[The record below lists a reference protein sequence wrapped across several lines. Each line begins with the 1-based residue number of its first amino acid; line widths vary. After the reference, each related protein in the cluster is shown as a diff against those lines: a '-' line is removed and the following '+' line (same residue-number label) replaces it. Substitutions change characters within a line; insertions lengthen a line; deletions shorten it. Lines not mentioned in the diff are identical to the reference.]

1 MRFNKR
7 HLLGLLAALPLAW
20 MTACGG
26 GGDNGNDA
34 NVRLVNASPGY
45 ASLDLYVAET
55 KEISDVAY
63 GTGSDYTGVKSG
75 DSVENV
81 FTSSGST
88 TELLNQTRSL
98 GSGKKY
104 TFLAYGW
111 AGALKSVYF
120 TDDESAADSG
130 KTKVGAYNGAVGAG
144 SVDIY
149 LTGEDE
155 SLESAEPIH
164 AAVAESSSGSS
175 GYVSVTSG
183 TYRLRITAA
192 GSTDDVR
199 LDVSGVTI
207 NSTEVLT
214 LVTTPG
220 TGGVLVNAIGVVQ
233 GGTVTS
239 YLNTKARVRV
249 VPAVAG
255 SAQVTM
261 TAGSTSL
268 ATAAQSPSIGL
279 YKLVPAGATTLHTV
293 VNGTT
298 LADTPLT
305 LTAGADMTVLVYG
318 TSAAASTVNPIADDN
333 KLPTTASRFKLRLM
347 HAAPSKDGE
356 QLSMLLNSSLITESL
371 DAGQASEF
379 STQTTVTGALLEVS
393 SPSAG
398 PFFTKSDVDFTSG
411 GVYTLFIFDY
421 PSGTNGVLTNAR

>member
-34 NVRLVNASPGY
+34 NVRLINASAGY

-63 GTGSDYTGVKSG
+63 GTGSDYTGVTSG

-81 FTSSGST
+81 LTSAGST
-88 TELLNQTRSL
+88 TELLNQTRTL

-104 TFLAYGW
+104 TILAYGW
-111 AGALKSVYF
+111 EGALKSVIF
-120 TDDESAADSG
+120 TDDEDAADSG
-130 KTKVGAYNGAVGAG
+130 KTKVGVYNGAVGAG

-164 AAVAESSSGSS
+164 SAVAESSSGSS

-183 TYRLRITAA
+183 TYRLRVTAA

-207 NSTEVLT
+207 NSAEVLT

-220 TGGVLVNAIGVVQ
+220 TGGVLVNAVGVVQ

-255 SAQVTM
+255 GAAVTM
-261 TAGSTSL
+261 TAAGVSV
-268 ATAAQSPSIGL
+268 ADAAQSPGIGL
-279 YKLVPAGATTLHTV
+279 YTLVPAGATTLHTV
-293 VNGTT
+293 VDSAT
-298 LADTPLT
+298 LADTQVT
-305 LTAGADMTVLVYG
+305 LAAGADMTVLVTG
-318 TSAAASTVNPIADDN
+318 TSAAAATVTPIADDN
-333 KLPTTASRFKLRLM
+333 RLPTTTSRYKLRM
-347 HAAPSKDGE
+347 VHAAPSLADKG
-356 QLSMLLNSSLITESL
+356 LSLAVNFSTVTSGLPFA
-371 DAGQASEF
+371 DASEF
-379 STQTTVTGALLEVS
+379 STLTTVTDARVQVS
-393 SPSAG
+393 APGVGTFYDDDAVT
-398 PFFTKSDVDFTSG
+398 FLSG
-411 GVYTLFIFDY
+411 GVYTLFIFDQD
-421 PSGTNGVLTNAR
+421 SGPVGVLTNSR